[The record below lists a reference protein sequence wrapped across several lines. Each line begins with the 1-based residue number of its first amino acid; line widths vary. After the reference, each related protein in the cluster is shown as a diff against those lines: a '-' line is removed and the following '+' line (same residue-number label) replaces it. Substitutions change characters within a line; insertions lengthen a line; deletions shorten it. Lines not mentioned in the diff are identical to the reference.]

1 MDATEFWSIC
11 SANGLVLSREQMAQF
26 ERYADDLAYWN
37 ERVNL
42 ISRRDIEH
50 VWLRHLLHCTSLAFT
65 GLLPKSGRVLD
76 IGTGGGLPGIPLKII
91 NPKFDITLL
100 DSIAKKV
107 NTAGMMASHITP
119 HGIRAVRQRAEEL
132 PNDPKLRGP
141 YDLVVSRATAPLV
154 DLIGWSR
161 PVLRQPGGFI
171 LTLKGGDLAD
181 EIGQAA
187 RKHTAASISVH
198 PLRVLGVNWFEQEEK
213 KVVQVQ
219 FNGEEGTASLQV

>member
-50 VWLRHLLHCTSLAFT
+50 VWLRHLLHSSSLAFT

-107 NTAGMMASHITP
+107 NTASMMASHITP

-161 PVLRQPGGFI
+161 PVLKPGGYI
-171 LTLKGGDLAD
+171 LTLKGGDLSD

-187 RKHTAASISVH
+187 RKHPDAIITEQ
-198 PLRVLGVNWFEQEEK
+198 PLRVLGVSWFEQEEK
-213 KVVQVQ
+213 KVVKVT
-219 FNGEEGTASLQV
+219 FMDEA